1 RSRTTTIEKLF
12 TPPGT
17 LCEMSQ
23 QLHLPVIRD
32 VKSIR
37 RFRASMHG
45 PVSLVPTMG
54 MLHDGHLSLIRLAA
68 QQPSSIF
75 VSIYANP
82 SQLTIQE
89 GKNSYPSTID
99 SDLALLVALN
109 EELRSNGSGTVQAV
123 FAPTDQEM
131 YPFSP
136 PNDIQRGL
144 GSFVN
149 ILPMTSILEGA
160 DRPSHFV
167 GVVTVCL
174 KLFNA
179 VNPDKV
185 YFGEKDYQQTVIIKR
200 LVQDFL
206 LDAEV
211 VVGKTM
217 REDDG
222 MALSSRNV
230 FLGTRRRA
238 VATILV
244 KALDAARN
252 AYEGGEVGRD
262 ELVSL
267 CKQVV
272 EEEQVKQEQLLKLR
286 RVSLEIIYFELADRE
301 SMTAIGSVDPEK
313 GAVICGAILLL
324 PIEILAY
331 GEDGGRQDGNDTV
344 RLIDSVLLE
353 PRNGSF

>member
-1 RSRTTTIEKLF
+1 
-12 TPPGT
+12 
-17 LCEMSQ
+17 
-23 QLHLPVIRD
+23 
-32 VKSIR
+32 
-37 RFRASMHG
+37 
-45 PVSLVPTMG
+45 MG

-89 GKNSYPSTID
+89 GKHSYPSTID

-109 EELRSNGSGTVQAV
+109 EELRSNGSGTVHVV

-167 GVVTVCL
+167 GVATVCL

-244 KALDAARN
+244 RALDVARN

-286 RVSLEIIYFELADRE
+286 RVSLEIIYFELANRE

-313 GAVICGAILLL
+313 GA
-324 PIEILAY
+324 
-331 GEDGGRQDGNDTV
+331 
-344 RLIDSVLLE
+344 
-353 PRNGSF
+353 

>member
-1 RSRTTTIEKLF
+1 
-12 TPPGT
+12 
-17 LCEMSQ
+17 
-23 QLHLPVIRD
+23 
-32 VKSIR
+32 
-37 RFRASMHG
+37 
-45 PVSLVPTMG
+45 
-54 MLHDGHLSLIRLAA
+54 MLHNGHLSLIRLAA
-68 QQPSSIF
+68 QQTSSVL

-82 SQLTIQE
+82 SQLTMQE
-89 GKNSYPSTID
+89 GKHSYPSTLD

-109 EELRSNGSGTVQAV
+109 EELRSNRLGTVQAV

-136 PNDIQRGL
+136 PDDIPRGL

-160 DRPSHFV
+160 DRPSHFI
-167 GVVTVCL
+167 GVATLCL

-185 YFGEKDYQQTVIIKR
+185 YFGEKDYQQTVVIKR

-206 LDAEV
+206 LDIEV
-211 VVGKTM
+211 VVGETI
-217 REDDG
+217 READG

-230 FLGTRRRA
+230 FLGTRRRTI
-238 VATILV
+238 ATVLV
-244 KALDAARN
+244 KALNAARN
-252 AYEGGEVGRD
+252 AYEGGKVERD

-272 EEEQVKQEQLLKLR
+272 EEEQVKQGRLLEAQ
-286 RVSLEIIYFELADRE
+286 RVNLEIIYFELSDQG
-301 SMTAIGSVDPEK
+301 SMTPISTVNSGR
-313 GAVICGAILLL
+313 GAVICGAIQLL
-324 PIEILAY
+324 PLEVLAY

-353 PRNGSF
+353 PRNTSHRV